1 MNTQNTP
8 VHVRLWHRDFW
19 LLSMANLLLAMA
31 VYILVPSMPIWL
43 LETERYSQVEV
54 GLSMGAFAAGLFLFG
69 PFCSWLVQRFRR
81 NRICIYS
88 IVAMIGSISI
98 LYYVQGLNR
107 YYVEYWV
114 IVLQRVLFGATFGLA
129 QMILSSTLII
139 DTSESDKR
147 TEANHSAA
155 WFSRFAMSLGPIVG
169 LVMFYY
175 KNFDAVLLSSVVCA
189 SGTIILILTINFP
202 FRSPGETVH
211 VFSLDRFFLP
221 AGMPLV
227 LNLLLISVTVGMLMS
242 LGLSDRFYGVIM
254 AGFLLALLAQRFVFR
269 EAELKSEIVTGLIL
283 LGASILLVYTR
294 PLPIVWY
301 IAPLFLGMAIGII
314 GTRFLLFF
322 IKLSRHCQRG
332 TSQSTYFL
340 GWESGIAI
348 GIGIGYAFFLNDDK
362 SLLLVTLALTVVALL
377 LYNYYTHNW
386 FLNHKNR

>member
-43 LETERYSQVEV
+43 LETERYSQEEV
-54 GLSMGAFAAGLFLFG
+54 GLSMGAFAAGLYLFG

-88 IVAMIGSISI
+88 IVAMIGCISI

-139 DTSESDKR
+139 DASESDKR

-155 WFSRFAMSLGPIVG
+155 WFSRFALSLGPIVG

-189 SGTIILILTINFP
+189 SSTIILILTINFP

-221 AGMPLV
+221 AGMPLF

-242 LGLSDRFYGVIM
+242 LGLSDRFYGMIM

-269 EAELKSEIVTGLIL
+269 NAELKSEVVSGLFLMIAALFIL
-283 LGASILLVYTR
+283 LAYPTSPVAPVLIGLAVGLV
-294 PLPIVWY
+294 
-301 IAPLFLGMAIGII
+301 GS
-314 GTRFLLFF
+314 RFLLFF

-340 GWESGIAI
+340 GWETGLSLGV
-348 GIGIGYAFFLNDDK
+348 GLGYLLFYKQPA
-362 SLLLVTLALTVVALL
+362 LLLYVALALTVVSLL
-377 LYNYYTHNW
+377 MYHLFTHQW
-386 FLNHKNR
+386 FVRNKNR